1 MPPRASAD
9 TALGLRAY
17 RTRRHA
23 STDDPCTCCRPSA
36 TTTTTSTVASQSPR
50 PMAVLASARSA
61 LEARDPGSDPI
72 RTPPSDPAGFRA
84 SSPLPACRLPCQPAL
99 PQSIPSATPATPG
112 LRSDQTA
119 PPTAASSPS
128 AEPRLRRAGW
138 LGTSASAPSSPTCK
152 SAAGCDIYCCPWCWP
167 KAAGYAVCALAH
179 PPHPGAAA
187 RCSRHPPDPRPPPR
201 PPFAS
206 EQTQMA
212 CTSPPPAPPI
222 CILTGG

>member
-36 TTTTTSTVASQSPR
+36 TTTTTSTVANQSPR
-50 PMAVLASARSA
+50 PMDVLASARSG
-61 LEARDPGSDPI
+61 LEAHDPGSDPI

-119 PPTAASSPS
+119 PPTAASSLS
-128 AEPRLRRAGW
+128 AEPRAEAGW
-138 LGTSASAPSSPTCK
+138 LGGHLCECSKLTHVQERCWLRYILLSMVLAQGCWLRCLCPCTPTPPGSCRALQPPSA
-152 SAAGCDIYCCPWCWP
+152 
-167 KAAGYAVCALAH
+167 
-179 PPHPGAAA
+179 
-187 RCSRHPPDPRPPPR
+187 
-201 PPFAS
+201 
-206 EQTQMA
+206 
-212 CTSPPPAPPI
+212 
-222 CILTGG
+222 